1 MAWSWGPTACGQASL
16 WEPLCEIIYIYIE
29 LLLRPPW
36 RGLAPPASPT
46 RTSPSSKSRAYNAR
60 ASLHARW
67 PPPEFSTSPLNPEVC
82 QVSAKAFRGRASRIE
97 RDRAHIL
104 ATGLASRLP
113 GSYGGSF
120 PTHGDGDQ
128 LRVRGYMI
136 HGVQVWI
143 EGAPGPKVKTTVV
156 TILPL
161 FYLTTDTH
169 LPIHFEQARWLSN
182 PWPAREPSAS

>member
-1 MAWSWGPTACGQASL
+1 MAWSWGPTACGRASF
-16 WEPLCEIIYIYIE
+16 WEPLCEIIYIYIYMYIE

-104 ATGLASRLP
+104 ATGLASRKLWR
-113 GSYGGSF
+113 
-120 PTHGDGDQ
+120 Q
-128 LRVRGYMI
+128 
-136 HGVQVWI
+136 
-143 EGAPGPKVKTTVV
+143 
-156 TILPL
+156 
-161 FYLTTDTH
+161 
-169 LPIHFEQARWLSN
+169 LSN
-182 PWPAREPSAS
+182 TWRWRSAVCSGLHDPWFSGLD